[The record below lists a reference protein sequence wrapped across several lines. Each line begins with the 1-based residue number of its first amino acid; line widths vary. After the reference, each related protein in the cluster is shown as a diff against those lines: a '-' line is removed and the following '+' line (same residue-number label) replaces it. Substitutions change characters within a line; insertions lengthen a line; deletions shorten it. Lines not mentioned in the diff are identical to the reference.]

1 MENLTIENTISTL
14 YQIAPAV
21 DTFTNME
28 SFKKL
33 TERKCPD
40 VDLPLLKLANLIRE
54 LEAEQRLQSAK
65 SSGKGNP
72 MKIAEKILKR
82 GAKIKEALGYAEV
95 DGDYQYMSDSYLCIC
110 YSKGN
115 HLPLEPMPK
124 HILPIGYE
132 KFFSNNKGEEVEL
145 PDLKALK
152 NYIKMQK
159 ALNKGVKGYTTI
171 YDFGV
176 GKNPFDAQLLAEVIE
191 MLPNAKAEIV
201 GYQLMFKDE
210 QGNKGLLCGVR
221 PMAGQERKRTEL

>member
-1 MENLTIENTISTL
+1 MTIENTISTL

-33 TERKCPD
+33 TERECPK
-40 VDLPLLKLANLIRE
+40 VDLPLIKLANLIRE
-54 LEAEQRLQSAK
+54 LEAEQRRQGAK

-82 GAKIKEALGYAEV
+82 GSKIKEALGYAEI
-95 DGDYQYMSDSYLCIC
+95 DNDYQYISDSYLCIG
-110 YSKGN
+110 YSKEN

-124 HILPIGYE
+124 NISPINCG
-132 KFFSNNKGEEVEL
+132 KFFSEQKGEPVEL

-159 ALNKGVKGYTTI
+159 ALTKGIKGAKII

-176 GKNPFDAQLLAEVIE
+176 GKMLFDAQLLAEIIE
-191 MLPNAKAEIV
+191 MLPNAKAEMV
-201 GYQLMFKDE
+201 NYMLMFKDE

-221 PMAGQERKRTEL
+221 PTE

>member
-1 MENLTIENTISTL
+1 MTIENTISTL

-54 LEAEQRLQSAK
+54 LEAEQRLQGAK

-82 GAKIKEALGYAEV
+82 GAKVKEALGYAEI
-95 DGDYQYMSDSYLCIC
+95 DGDYQYISDSYLCIC
-110 YSKGN
+110 YDKGN

-124 HILPIGYE
+124 NILPIGCE
-132 KFFSNNKGEEVEL
+132 KFFSKNKGESVEL

-159 ALNKGVKGYTTI
+159 ALTKGIKNHHII

-176 GKNPFDAQLLAEVIE
+176 GRTPYDAQLLAEVIE
-191 MLPNAKAEIV
+191 MLPNAKAEII
-201 GYQLMFKDE
+201 GHQLMFKDE
-210 QGNKGLLCGVR
+210 QGNKGLLCGLR
-221 PMAGQERKRTEL
+221 PIAGQERKRTEL

>member
-1 MENLTIENTISTL
+1 MTIENTIKTL
-14 YQIAPAV
+14 YEIAPSV
-21 DTFTNME
+21 DGFKNYE
-28 SFKKL
+28 DFKKVI
-33 TERKCPD
+33 EMKSPYVEIPIIR
-40 VDLPLLKLANLIRE
+40 LANLVRE
-54 LEAEQRLQSAK
+54 LEAEQRRQGAK

-82 GAKIKEALGYAEV
+82 GAKIKEALGYAEI
-95 DGDYQYMSDSYLCIC
+95 DGDYQYISDSYLCIC
-110 YSKGN
+110 YDKGN

-124 HILPIGYE
+124 NILPIGCE
-132 KFFSNNKGEEVEL
+132 RFFPQAKGEPIEL

-159 ALNKGVKGYTTI
+159 ALNKSIKGYTVVF
-171 YDFGV
+171 DFGV
-176 GKNPFDAQLLAEVIE
+176 GRNPFDAQLLAEIME

-221 PMAGQERKRTEL
+221 APASHIRRRTEI

>member
-1 MENLTIENTISTL
+1 MTIENTISTL

-33 TERKCPD
+33 TERKIPD

-54 LEAEQRLQSAK
+54 LEAEQRLQCAK
-65 SSGKGNP
+65 SSSKGNP

-82 GAKIKEALGYAEV
+82 GAKIKEALGYAEI
-95 DGDYQYMSDSYLCIC
+95 DGDYQYISDSYLCIC
-110 YSKGN
+110 YNKEN
-115 HLPLEPMPK
+115 RLPLEPMPK
-124 HILPIGYE
+124 NIFPLGCE
-132 KFFSNNKGEEVEL
+132 KFFSNSKGESVEL

-159 ALNKGVKGYTTI
+159 ALHKGIKNHRI
-171 YDFGV
+171 IFDFGV
-176 GKNPFDAQLLAEVIE
+176 GQMPYDAQLLAEVIE

-210 QGNKGLLCGVR
+210 QGNKGLLCGLR
-221 PMAGQERKRTEL
+221 PLAGQIRKKTEI

>member
-1 MENLTIENTISTL
+1 MKIENTISTL

-33 TERKCPD
+33 TERKLPD

-54 LEAEQRLQSAK
+54 LETEQRLQGAK

-82 GAKIKEALGYAEV
+82 GAKVKEALGYAEI
-95 DGDYQYMSDSYLCIC
+95 DGDYQYISDSYLCIC
-110 YSKGN
+110 YDKGN

-124 HILPIGYE
+124 NILPIGCE
-132 KFFSNNKGEEVEL
+132 RFFPQAKGEPIEL

-159 ALNKGVKGYTTI
+159 ALNKSIKGYTVVF
-171 YDFGV
+171 DFGV
-176 GKNPFDAQLLAEVIE
+176 GRNPFNAQLLAEIME

-201 GYQLMFKDE
+201 GYQLMFKDK

-221 PMAGQERKRTEL
+221 TPASHIRRKTEI

>member
-1 MENLTIENTISTL
+1 MTIENTISTL

-40 VDLPLLKLANLIRE
+40 VDLPIIKLANLIRE
-54 LEAEQRLQSAK
+54 LEAEQRRQGAK
-65 SSGKGNP
+65 SSGKGNS

-82 GAKIKEALGYAEV
+82 GAKVKEALGYAEI
-95 DGDYQYMSDSYLCIC
+95 DGDYQYISDSYLCIC
-110 YSKGN
+110 YGKGS

-124 HILPIGYE
+124 NILPLGCG

-145 PDLKALK
+145 PDLKELK

-159 ALNKGVKGYTTI
+159 ALHKGVKNHRI
-171 YDFGV
+171 IFDFGV
-176 GKNPFDAQLLAEVIE
+176 GQMPYDAQLLAEVIE

-201 GYQLMFKDE
+201 GYQLMLKDK
-210 QGNKGLLCGVR
+210 QGNKGLLCGLR
-221 PMAGQERKRTEL
+221 PLAGQIRKKTEI

>member
-1 MENLTIENTISTL
+1 MTIENTISTL

-21 DTFTNME
+21 DAFTNME
-28 SFKKL
+28 SFKRL
-33 TERKCPD
+33 TERECPKVD
-40 VDLPLLKLANLIRE
+40 VPLIKLANLIRE
-54 LEAEQRLQSAK
+54 LEAEQRRQGAK

-95 DGDYQYMSDSYLCIC
+95 DGDYQYISDSYLCVC
-110 YSKGN
+110 YSKEN

-124 HILPIGYE
+124 NILPIGWK
-132 KFFSNNKGEEVEL
+132 KFFSNNRGEEVEL

-159 ALNKGVKGYTTI
+159 ALSKGIEAKDNKII
-171 YDFGV
+171 YDFGI
-176 GKNPFDAQLLAEVIE
+176 GNNPFDAQLLAEVIE

-201 GYQLMFKDE
+201 GYQLIFKDE

-221 PMAGQERKRTEL
+221 PTAGQERKRTEI